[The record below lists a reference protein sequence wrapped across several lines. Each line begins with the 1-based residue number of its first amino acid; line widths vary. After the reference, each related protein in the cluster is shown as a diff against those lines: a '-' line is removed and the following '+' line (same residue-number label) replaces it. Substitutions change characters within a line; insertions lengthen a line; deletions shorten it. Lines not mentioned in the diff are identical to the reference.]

1 MAESWKFHLFVTP
14 KYFDQC
20 SEYGLF
26 GVSEPNLNQLAN
38 VRPGDLAF
46 FYTARRRGSRTIGCI
61 YGPFEVLSGLFYNDT
76 VVWLP
81 SARDQSKDKFPYRV
95 KLRPLPQHPTENPV
109 PVQTLWDLRD
119 QGKIKSI
126 VDSSALIDKAVCTLL
141 WDEGRMLL
149 QALLQANPSPAR
161 PRDKYPGHELAEN
174 PVDLLQF
181 RGEGIKQFRL
191 ECLLEAF
198 LLTNQRH
205 LYEMSGLAD
214 AANEAFRTQIFN
226 QVSAYVA
233 GGAIDIVCLY
243 EKQVRGLWLTLTA
256 TVFELKKE
264 ALSSDNIEQLL
275 ENVEW
280 ATRLLPGASRQM
292 VRGVLVG
299 SDFGTESDTR
309 AEFSRALANVAP
321 GHPVKAFEYI
331 VDEFRH
337 VSFKE
342 IPPGS

>member
-20 SEYGLF
+20 REFGLF

-46 FYTARRRGSRTIGCI
+46 FYTARRRGSRTVGCI
-61 YGPFEVLSGLFYNDT
+61 YGPFEVVSSLFYNDT
-76 VVWLP
+76 VVWVP
-81 SARDQSKDKFPYRV
+81 STDDPKRDKFPYRV
-95 KLRPLPQHPTENPV
+95 KVRVLPQHPTQNPV

-119 QGKIKSI
+119 QGKIKTI

-149 QALLQANPSPAR
+149 QALLQANPNPIR
-161 PRDKYPGHELAEN
+161 PPTAYRGHELAEN
-174 PVDLLQF
+174 PVDFLQF
-181 RGEGIKQFRL
+181 RGEKTKEFRL

-198 LLTNQRH
+198 LLTNPRH
-205 LYEMSGLAD
+205 LYEMSGLPD
-214 AANEAFRTQIFN
+214 AMNETFRTQIFN

-243 EKQVRGLWLTLTA
+243 EKQVRGLWLTLAA
-256 TVFELKKE
+256 TIFELKKDT
-264 ALSSDNIEQLL
+264 LSPENIEQLI

-280 ATRLLPGASRQM
+280 ATRLLPGCNRQM

-299 SDFGTESDTR
+299 RHFGAEPEKRNDLSRTLVEMAR
-309 AEFSRALANVAP
+309 APSL
-321 GHPVKAFEYI
+321 KAYEYI
-331 VDEFRH
+331 VDQSNC

-342 IPPGS
+342 ILPAP